1 MSKRIFLTLFIAA
14 IGTICFQGCSS
25 SDDGDD
31 SGEHWRRSQVLD
43 FGQRPVPSPD
53 GERIC
58 FATEGT
64 GEHPAGIY
72 LLEGDS
78 VVQLTNGT
86 PPHAWDYNWSSNGAR
101 IAFSAPGQ
109 IGGESAGI
117 WVINITTRQLEQI
130 WDRGS
135 SPSWD
140 PVDSLRLYCAGP
152 EDGTDNEGIFLIVLE
167 PALRIRVQ
175 SRGTSPLM
183 SPNRMLLGCQ
193 LPGEGSQG
201 RALYVATLDSLSGMP
216 VASHTGAYSW
226 VWDSQQIIYEFID
239 GGALDFYSVSVSSPG
254 EPQLLITRASFPHAF
269 RGEDKFVF
277 AKVSGASAGG
287 ICTMSTHGGDALPLT
302 ATGTRPVPTSTGDAI
317 YFDDEGGIYILRRT
331 S

>member
-1 MSKRIFLTLFIAA
+1 MSSRILLTLFIAF
-14 IGTICFQGCSS
+14 IGAICFQGCSS
-25 SDDGDD
+25 SGNGND
-31 SGEHWRRSQVLD
+31 SGEHWQRYQVLD

-64 GEHPAGIY
+64 GEHTAGIY

-78 VVQLTNGT
+78 VVQLTSGT
-86 PPHAWDYNWSSNGAR
+86 PPHAWDYSWSSNGER

-117 WVINITTRQLEQI
+117 WIITVNTRELEQI

-135 SPSWD
+135 APSWD
-140 PVDSLRLYCAGP
+140 PADSLRLYCAGP

-175 SRGTSPLM
+175 SRGTSPVM
-183 SPNRMLLGCQ
+183 SPDRRLLGCQ

-201 RALYVATLDSLSGMP
+201 RSLHVATLDSLSGTP
-216 VASHTGAYSW
+216 VASHAGAYSW
-226 VWDSQQIIYEFID
+226 VWDSQQIIYELIS
-239 GGALDFYSVSVSSPG
+239 GGVLDLYSVSVYSPG
-254 EPQLLITRASFPHAF
+254 EPQLLIAGASLPEAF
-269 RGEDKFVF
+269 HGEDKIVFV
-277 AKVSGASAGG
+277 KISGASTGG
-287 ICTMSTHGGDALPLT
+287 IWTMSTHGGDVIPLT
-302 ATGTRPVPTSTGDAI
+302 TTGSRPVPTSDGDAI
-317 YFDDEGGIYILRRT
+317 YFDDDDGIFVLRRT

>member
-1 MSKRIFLTLFIAA
+1 
-14 IGTICFQGCSS
+14 
-25 SDDGDD
+25 
-31 SGEHWRRSQVLD
+31 
-43 FGQRPVPSPD
+43 
-53 GERIC
+53 
-58 FATEGT
+58 
-64 GEHPAGIY
+64 
-72 LLEGDS
+72 
-78 VVQLTNGT
+78 
-86 PPHAWDYNWSSNGAR
+86 
-101 IAFSAPGQ
+101 
-109 IGGESAGI
+109 
-117 WVINITTRQLEQI
+117 
-130 WDRGS
+130 
-135 SPSWD
+135 
-140 PVDSLRLYCAGP
+140 LRLYCAGP

-201 RALYVATLDSLSGMP
+201 RALYVATLDSLSGVP
-216 VASHTGAYSW
+216 VASHAGAYSW
-226 VWDSQQIIYEFID
+226 VWDSQQIIYEFIE
-239 GGALDFYSVSVSSPG
+239 GGALDIYSVSVSSPG